1 MAKHIFPAGPQ
12 LWRRHDN
19 SGVVGASDD
28 EAGETYWKVANG
40 IRVTGMP
47 SYNHLLS
54 DSEIWVSLFLKN
66 ARSDPF

>member
-1 MAKHIFPAGPQ
+1 
-12 LWRRHDN
+12 
-19 SGVVGASDD
+19 
-28 EAGETYWKVANG
+28 VANG